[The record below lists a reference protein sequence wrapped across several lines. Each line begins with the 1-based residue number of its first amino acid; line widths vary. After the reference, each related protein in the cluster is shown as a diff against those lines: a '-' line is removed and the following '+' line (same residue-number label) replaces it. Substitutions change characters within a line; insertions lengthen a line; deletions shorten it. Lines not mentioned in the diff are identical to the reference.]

1 MNACEYKT
9 EYARLRN
16 LAEEGLSRL
25 PLGGE
30 REPELADMMR
40 YSLLAGG
47 KRLRPVL
54 VLAAAELCGGC
65 AEDALPFALALEC
78 IHTYSL
84 IHDDLPCMDN
94 DDLRRG
100 RPTSHKVYGEAPAL
114 LAGDALLNYAFE
126 LMLSA
131 DRPADPA
138 RRIAA
143 AREIAEAA
151 GMFGMIGGQM
161 ADITDKTDTPE
172 RLAEMCRKKTGAL
185 IRGAVRAGCAAAGGN
200 DAAMAALTAYGEGI
214 GLAFQMVDDVLDVI
228 GDSAALGKNVG
239 SDAKE
244 QKNTYATLFGV
255 EGCSARAKTVT
266 DGAIAALAELPGSE
280 FLAELAREML
290 TRLY

>member
-1 MNACEYKT
+1 
-9 EYARLRN
+9 
-16 LAEEGLSRL
+16 
-25 PLGGE
+25 
-30 REPELADMMR
+30 MMR

-54 VLAAAELCGGC
+54 VMAAAELCGGC
-65 AEDALPFALALEC
+65 AEDALPYALALEC

-84 IHDDLPCMDN
+84 IHDDLPCMDD

-100 RPTSHKVYGEAPAL
+100 RPTSHKVYGEAQAL

-172 RLAEMCRKKTGAL
+172 RLAAMCRKKTGAL
-185 IRGAVRAGCAAAGGN
+185 IRGAVRAGARCAGAGES
-200 DAAMAALTAYGEGI
+200 ALSSLTAYGEGL
-214 GLAFQMVDDVLDVI
+214 GLSFQMVDDVLDVI

-244 QKNTYATLFGV
+244 QKNTYATLLGV
-255 EGCSARAKTVT
+255 DRCRERAKEVT
-266 DGAIAALAELPGSE
+266 EAAVAALSSLAGSE

>member
-1 MNACEYKT
+1 MSEQYKQLLAADRKLV
-9 EYARLRN
+9 EDYLRTAFRN
-16 LAEEGLSRL
+16 DEWYGDLQESME
-25 PLGGE
+25 
-30 REPELADMMR
+30 

-94 DDLRRG
+94 DDMRRG

-200 DAAMAALTAYGEGI
+200 DAAMTALTAYVPVALVSLILWFLI
-214 GLAFQMVDDVLDVI
+214 GHLL
-228 GDSAALGKNVG
+228 
-239 SDAKE
+239 
-244 QKNTYATLFGV
+244 
-255 EGCSARAKTVT
+255 
-266 DGAIAALAELPGSE
+266 
-280 FLAELAREML
+280 
-290 TRLY
+290 